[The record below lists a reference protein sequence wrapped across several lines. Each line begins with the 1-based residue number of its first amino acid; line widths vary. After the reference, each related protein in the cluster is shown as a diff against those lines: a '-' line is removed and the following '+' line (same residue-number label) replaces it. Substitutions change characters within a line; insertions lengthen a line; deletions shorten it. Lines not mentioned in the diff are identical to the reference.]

1 MNDEIIARLKEIKIE
16 DYIWIV
22 YLGIIFLSYYSNSL
36 ERDYFLN
43 KNEDSKERYRIIM
56 IIIFSILVIVYYYF
70 LKESLDDLMN
80 IYKYNDKKKEKVILS
95 FLGSLLIFISGIIF
109 LYLAIKDDNLD
120 VELAFN

>member
-70 LKESLDDLMN
+70 LKESLNDLKN
-80 IYKYNDKKKEKVILS
+80 LSKYNDKKKEKVILS
-95 FLGSLLIFISGIIF
+95 FLGSLLILISGIIF
-109 LYLAIKDDNLD
+109 LYLAIKDEDLD

>member
-70 LKESLDDLMN
+70 LKESLDDLKN
-80 IYKYNDKKKEKVILS
+80 INKYNDKKKEKVILS
-95 FLGSLLIFISGIIF
+95 FIGSLLIFISGIIF
-109 LYLAIKDDNLD
+109 LYLAIKDEDLD

>member
-70 LKESLDDLMN
+70 LKESLNDLKN
-80 IYKYNDKKKEKVILS
+80 IYKYNDTKKEKVILS

-109 LYLAIKDDNLD
+109 LYLAIKDEDLD

>member
-70 LKESLDDLMN
+70 LKESLNDLKN
-80 IYKYNDKKKEKVILS
+80 LSKYNDKKKEKVILS

-109 LYLAIKDDNLD
+109 LYLVIKDEDLD

>member
-70 LKESLDDLMN
+70 LKESLDDLKN

-109 LYLAIKDDNLD
+109 LYLAIKDEDLD

>member
-70 LKESLDDLMN
+70 LKDSLDDLKN
-80 IYKYNDKKKEKVILS
+80 IYKYNDKKKGKVILS

-109 LYLAIKDDNLD
+109 LYLAIKDEDLD

>member
-1 MNDEIIARLKEIKIE
+1 MLYTGKNDKIKIE

-70 LKESLDDLMN
+70 LKESLDDLKN

-109 LYLAIKDDNLD
+109 LYLAIKDEDLD

>member
-70 LKESLDDLMN
+70 LKESLDDLKN